1 MEIVDGE
8 MVRGWLAVL
17 AILVGVEVSLAADS
31 SSPLLN
37 EKRWEEARKSLASG
51 NPAEAKT
58 AFEELLKKY
67 PQEADLHLFL
77 GITLLRL
84 RELHAAEAAVK
95 RALAV
100 DPNHVEARTLLG
112 WIDSDIHGDFDSA
125 IKEYSKVVELRPD
138 LAEAYNNLGVAQ
150 KRKGELN
157 KAAESFNK
165 ALERRPDFTPA
176 LSNRGWIFA
185 EQNKWA
191 EARQDFEQAL
201 KLSPHD
207 DGALYGLS
215 QSLRETRDY
224 AGAQKALSQLMSR
237 SPNFV
242 YWLEWGRIGLIRYW
256 WVLLLTAAAFFLKG
270 RFQKVRNEPHGS

>member
-84 RELHAAEAAVK
+84 REPHAAEAAVK